1 MSYIN
6 TLSSVQKKNIETI
19 IVQAIKSGIINP
31 HSIAGILAIIS
42 KETQFI
48 PKSENLNYSAKRLQ
62 EVFKLSPERA
72 NQLVGK
78 PEAIGNAVYGGKYGN
93 ALNEGYK
100 YRGRGFNQLTF
111 KGNYKKYGRLIGTDI
126 VANPDMVNE
135 VETASKVLMSYNK
148 EQMEALR
155 KSGKLAEYNAKDIN
169 DFKNPKDA
177 TLGFYHVTA
186 GVGKSV
192 DRIKALLTNDS
203 LGGMKKAQSRATDL
217 YNYVE
222 SFLKKKPN
230 LKSKKGIS
238 IGYITLGMFLILGT
252 AVIYKYRGYLQA

>member
-1 MSYIN
+1 
-6 TLSSVQKKNIETI
+6 
-19 IVQAIKSGIINP
+19 
-31 HSIAGILAIIS
+31 
-42 KETQFI
+42 
-48 PKSENLNYSAKRLQ
+48 
-62 EVFKLSPERA
+62 
-72 NQLVGK
+72 
-78 PEAIGNAVYGGKYGN
+78 
-93 ALNEGYK
+93 
-100 YRGRGFNQLTF
+100 
-111 KGNYKKYGRLIGTDI
+111 
-126 VANPDMVNE
+126 
-135 VETASKVLMSYNK
+135 MSYNK

-238 IGYITLGMFLILGT
+238 IGYITLGMFLTLAT
-252 AVIYKYRGYLQA
+252 AVIYKYRGYLQT